1 MDAQAADF
9 KNFLETNGIKPKKFK
24 KKDIIFNQWDPQ

>member
-9 KNFLETNGIKPKKFK
+9 KNFLETNGIKPKKIQEKRHYF
-24 KKDIIFNQWDPQ
+24 

>member
-9 KNFLETNGIKPKKFK
+9 QNLLETNGIKPKKIQEKRYYF
-24 KKDIIFNQWDPQ
+24 